1 MKRYLN
7 ASIKIWVFGS
17 ALNESAGLTD
27 HKLGGKEWAA
37 MITKDLSLLVFSLR
51 SAEV

>member
-1 MKRYLN
+1 MAVSVSLTGC
-7 ASIKIWVFGS
+7 V
-17 ALNESAGLTD
+17 LNESAGLTD